1 MSQQQQ
7 QNQSPLVGYSE
18 TPRIESRF
26 SLTLSELEDLKRY
39 VTEGKNGK
47 EGRVYLTS
55 VSGMSKAGKAYN
67 MIKVYDPNAN
77 NTGQSHKPAQGVPS
91 APANDDL
98 PF

>member
-1 MSQQQQ
+1 MSQQN
-7 QNQSPLVGYSE
+7 QNNNSPLVGYCE

-39 VTEGKNGK
+39 ATQGKDGK
-47 EGRVYLTS
+47 QGRVYLTA

-67 MIKVYDPNAN
+67 MIKVYDPNQGAN
-77 NTGQSHKPAQGVPS
+77 ATASTQATS
-91 APANDDL
+91 DL

>member
-1 MSQQQQ
+1 MSQNQN
-7 QNQSPLVGYSE
+7 NQSPLVGYCE

-39 VTEGKNGK
+39 VTQGKDGK
-47 EGRVYLTS
+47 QGRVYLTA

-67 MIKVYDPNAN
+67 MIKVYDPNN
-77 NTGQSHKPAQGVPS
+77 GNTATAKTTATAGA
-91 APANDDL
+91 DL

>member
-1 MSQQQQ
+1 MSQNQN
-7 QNQSPLVGYSE
+7 NQSPLVGYCE

-39 VTEGKNGK
+39 ATQGKDGK
-47 EGRVYLTS
+47 QGRVYLTA

-67 MIKVYDPNAN
+67 MIKVYDPNAG
-77 NTGQSHKPAQGVPS
+77 NTNTAKA
-91 APANDDL
+91 APAAAATDL